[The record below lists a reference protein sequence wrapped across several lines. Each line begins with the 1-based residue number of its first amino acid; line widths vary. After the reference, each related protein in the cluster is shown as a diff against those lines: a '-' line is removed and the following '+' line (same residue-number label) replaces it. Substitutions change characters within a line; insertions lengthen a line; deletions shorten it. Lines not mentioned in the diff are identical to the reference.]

1 MLVACWSREEV
12 KDKLDGT
19 VSGVVAHKIIAKYL
33 KERIRSQPHINLE
46 QDKGFEEKKYHN
58 TLAANKKLAQD
69 EI

>member
-46 QDKGFEEKKYHN
+46 QDKGFGRNSKAVVARGALWVSAKF
-58 TLAANKKLAQD
+58 
-69 EI
+69 